1 MKAEMPE
8 HTRGGGDGIAAA
20 VGGTARQAST
30 AQDEVMN
37 GGTSALMEEV
47 LRRENLV
54 KAYTR
59 VVQNKGAP
67 GTDGMTVGQLK
78 GYLATQWPR
87 VRETLLKGEYVPQLV
102 RRVEIPKPGG
112 GVRSLGI
119 PTVLDRFI
127 QQALLQVLQP
137 LIDPTFSDASYG
149 FRPGRSAHDAVR
161 RAQQYVAAGH
171 RWVVDMDLEKFFDR
185 VNHDVLM
192 ARVARR
198 IEDKRVLRL
207 IRRYL
212 QAGVM
217 DGGVMSPRT
226 EGTPQ
231 GGPLSPLLSNILLD
245 DLDRELER
253 RGHQFVR
260 YADDCNVY
268 VQSEQ
273 AGQRVLASLERWLWR
288 RLRLTVN
295 RDKSAVGRSWERK
308 FLGYSLT
315 AHREPKLTVALQSVH
330 RLKEKLRVIL
340 RRGRGRHLGSVID
353 ELIPII
359 RGWVAYF
366 RLATVKARFEEL
378 DAWLRRKLRCILWK
392 QWKRPRTRVRKLRA
406 LGLDAA
412 RAATS
417 GYCSR
422 GPWWNAGA
430 SHMNQA
436 VPIALLTRWGLVSF
450 LTEQQRYLHS
460 Q

>member
-1 MKAEMPE
+1 MDERDADEKAEMPE
-8 HTRGGGDGIAAA
+8 HTRDVGDGIADVA
-20 VGGTARQAST
+20 GEGARQTST
-30 AQDEVMN
+30 AQDEVTN
-37 GGTSALMEEV
+37 GGTLPLMEEV

-78 GYLATQWPR
+78 GYLAVHWPR
-87 VRETLLKGEYVPQLV
+87 VRETLLKGEYIPQPV

-112 GVRSLGI
+112 GLRSLGI

-137 LIDPTFSDASYG
+137 LIDPTFSEASYG

-185 VNHDVLM
+185 VNHDILM

-198 IEDKRVLRL
+198 IADKRVLRL

-253 RGHQFVR
+253 RGHRFVR
-260 YADDCNVY
+260 YADDC
-268 VQSEQ
+268 
-273 AGQRVLASLERWLWR
+273 APR
-288 RLRLTVN
+288 
-295 RDKSAVGRSWERK
+295 
-308 FLGYSLT
+308 
-315 AHREPKLTVALQSVH
+315 
-330 RLKEKLRVIL
+330 
-340 RRGRGRHLGSVID
+340 
-353 ELIPII
+353 
-359 RGWVAYF
+359 
-366 RLATVKARFEEL
+366 
-378 DAWLRRKLRCILWK
+378 RRKEE
-392 QWKRPRTRVRKLRA
+392 
-406 LGLDAA
+406 
-412 RAATS
+412 
-417 GYCSR
+417 
-422 GPWWNAGA
+422 A
-430 SHMNQA
+430 SM
-436 VPIALLTRWGLVSF
+436 
-450 LTEQQRYLHS
+450 
-460 Q
+460 